1 MGFLSLFPT
10 ERGPEISGPMPRP
23 WSSQQCPGHPGWN
36 CIVPLLSEADPSSSS
51 GKIPQV
57 TRGSPV
63 TSPGHHYPLQ
73 NSPGILGDNVL
84 GLSFSHSDTRL
95 VQDHFCFFTSPC
107 NLHPGESIAGIGLEV
122 FCTKTS
128 RKNMKHVISLF
139 VFVFCFPGCVSN
151 KRNVNSPEPS
161 RSPEPSMSGHLNGVI
176 CFLPFS
182 LVLSTF

>member
-1 MGFLSLFPT
+1 MGFLSLSPT
-10 ERGPEISGPMPRP
+10 ERGPEISGPMPRQHPAVP
-23 WSSQQCPGHPGWN
+23 WSSRLELHCPFAFRSRSQLQLWEN
-36 CIVPLLSEADPSSSS
+36 Y
-51 GKIPQV
+51 QV
-57 TRGSPV
+57 TRGSRV

-73 NSPGILGDNVL
+73 NSPGILGDSVL

-128 RKNMKHVISLF
+128 RKNMKHVISFF
-139 VFVFCFPGCVSN
+139 VFVFCFPGCVPN